1 MNTFITLPSGLRVN
15 AAHILEYRENAPG
28 KTYIVQSVPYHRD
41 DGSSAPQYFEEDM
54 TADELDALLQPQG
67 TPIVSPIPSEESIS
81 FDKPFQF
88 TFEGNPKHGLID
100 GFGYNMIDGPYMR
113 ILSDGTHYNFLM
125 PKGVTVKA

>member
-1 MNTFITLPSGLRVN
+1 MEEKIS
-15 AAHILEYRENAPG
+15 LE
-28 KTYIVQSVPYHRD
+28 K
-41 DGSSAPQYFEEDM
+41 F
-54 TADELDALLQPQG
+54 LALLQPQG
-67 TPIVSPIPSEESIS
+67 TPIVSPIPSDESIS

-125 PKGVTVKA
+125 SKGVTVKA